1 MQGRRHDRVRELLKR
16 ELSNLLL
23 REFPPAHSGL
33 MTVNEVVISGDLRS
47 ATAYVGI
54 VGTDEQRR
62 HGLNLLKDQ
71 RLRLQGMLGHAVELK
86 FTPSLRFV
94 VDDAIVR
101 GDRVLRILE
110 DLEKTLPGEP
120 A

>member
-1 MQGRRHDRVRELLKR
+1 MQGRRHARVRELLKR
-16 ELSNLLL
+16 ELSRLLL
-23 REFPPAHSGL
+23 REFPPAQSGL
-33 MTVNEVVISGDLRS
+33 LTVNEVVVSGDLRS

-62 HGLNLLKDQ
+62 HGLRLLEDQ

-86 FTPSLRFV
+86 FTPSLHFV

-101 GDRVLRILE
+101 GNRVLRLIE
-110 DLEKTLPGEP
+110 EIEKTLPGEP
-120 A
+120 T

>member
-1 MQGRRHDRVRELLKR
+1 MQGRRHARVRELLKR
-16 ELSNLLL
+16 ELSRLLL
-23 REFPPAHSGL
+23 REFPPAQSGL
-33 MTVNEVVISGDLRS
+33 LTVNEVVVSGDLRS

-62 HGLNLLKDQ
+62 HGLRLLEDQ

-86 FTPSLRFV
+86 FTPSLHFV

-101 GDRVLRILE
+101 GNRVLRLIE
-110 DLEKTLPGEP
+110 EIEKTLPTEP
-120 A
+120 T

>member
-1 MQGRRHDRVRELLKR
+1 MQGRRHARVRELLKR
-16 ELSNLLL
+16 ELSSLLL
-23 REFPPAHSGL
+23 REFPPAQSGL

-62 HGLNLLKDQ
+62 RGLQLLEEQ

-86 FTPSLRFV
+86 FTPNLRFV

-101 GDRVLRILE
+101 GNRVLRIIE
-110 DLEKTLPGEP
+110 EIEKTLPTEP
-120 A
+120 S

>member
-1 MQGRRHDRVRELLKR
+1 MQGRRHARVRELLKR
-16 ELSNLLL
+16 ELSHLLL

-33 MTVNEVVISGDLRS
+33 LTVNEVVVSGDLRS
-47 ATAYVGI
+47 ATAYIGM

-62 HGLNLLKDQ
+62 HGLQLLQEQ

-86 FTPSLRFV
+86 FTPTLRFV

-101 GDRVLRILE
+101 GNRVLRILDDIE
-110 DLEKTLPGEP
+110 RTLPGEP
-120 A
+120 S

>member
-1 MQGRRHDRVRELLKR
+1 MQGRRHARVRELLKR
-16 ELSNLLL
+16 ELSSLLL
-23 REFPPAHSGL
+23 REFPPAQSGL

-54 VGTDEQRR
+54 VGTEEQRR
-62 HGLNLLKDQ
+62 HGLQLLEEQ

-86 FTPSLRFV
+86 FTPTLRFV

-101 GDRVLRILE
+101 GNRVLRIIE
-110 DLEKTLPGEP
+110 EIEKTLPNEP
-120 A
+120 S